1 MIRIIGNGGHAQVV
15 RDVIAAIFG
24 RKDLEI
30 DFEFVAVGDNRARK
44 AEAEKLTKPIYA
56 LVHPSAVISPSVK
69 IGVGTIIMAGAI
81 VQANTT
87 IGKHCIL
94 NSNSVVDHGCT
105 LEDYV
110 HIAPGAHLCGGVRV
124 GEGSLVGVGVG
135 IAPLAEV
142 PPWSLVKARRWE
154 IVALPGN

>member
-1 MIRIIGNGGHAQVV
+1 MIRIIGNGGHASVV

-24 RKDLEI
+24 RNDLTI
-30 DFEFVAVGDNRARK
+30 DFEFVAIGDNRIRQR
-44 AEAEKLTKPIYA
+44 EAEKLTKPIYA
-56 LVHPSAVISPSVK
+56 LIHPSAVISPSAK
-69 IGVGTIIMAGAI
+69 IGVGTIVMAGAI
-81 VQANTT
+81 VQANVT

-124 GEGSLVGVGVG
+124 GEGSLIGVGVG

-142 PPWSLVKARRWE
+142 PPWSLVKARSWE
-154 IVALPGN
+154 VVPLPSH